1 MRVSDGYS
9 SMRAVLD
16 LPQDEPLTEQNFDES
31 SSDSGSSI
39 LKLNKTK
46 KKTPQLPVLTQE

>member
-9 SMRAVLD
+9 SMRAILD
-16 LPQDEPLTEQNFDES
+16 LPHDEPLTEQNFDES

-46 KKTPQLPVLTQE
+46 NKTPQLPVLTQK